1 MRETQTHGI
10 TTKIGGET
18 RRINLRFFNK
28 INIKKRELEEGK
40 PRILWPPEKIEEW
53 QHYPDK
59 PGEEFFPFQA
69 TFNLNWYHGGEKPN
83 PVLIARFIQ
92 LQNSKNNRIRY
103 DKRNTACLTARSCRR
118 LSKLKNRQGALSKRL
133 FVFSP
138 NLITDCIKKSWT
150 ITRIIALHKSFCE
163 VFGHFSNTCP
173 LASNLSFDQP
183 RPEILHGYLVF
194 F

>member
-1 MRETQTHGI
+1 MKKENYGYYGHQKRSRNDSITQINREKNFSPVSSHIQP
-10 TTKIGGET
+10 K
-18 RRINLRFFNK
+18 LV
-28 INIKKRELEEGK
+28 
-40 PRILWPPEKIEEW
+40 PR
-53 QHYPDK
+53 
-59 PGEEFFPFQA
+59 
-69 TFNLNWYHGGEKPN
+69 GEKPN

-103 DKRNTACLTARSCRR
+103 DKRNTARLTARSCRR

-150 ITRIIALHKSFCE
+150 ITRIIALHKRFCK